1 MSYNSITNMSYSTG
15 DLIAKAERYIATE
28 LGNSFEPSFSI
39 QENVGLYSRGV
50 NLLSLAVDGATP
62 LEISK
67 TQVTSI
73 NGTLTQPAYS
83 FTSDLSSGM
92 YLESKGVVAVN
103 ANDFKVSGTINSNL
117 TVGSDIKS
125 TVPFWAPAGT
135 LAAPAYSFT
144 ADSNTGL
151 YNEADGKISVSCNG
165 TKVMSMSPT
174 LIELFAGVSLTG
186 LFANGTATAPSI
198 SFTSDTDTG
207 FYHQTSGSVAYA
219 ADGKDIITLDIDGIK
234 LKDGSIGYPSMSF
247 ASNPSIGLY
256 KAGSYLS
263 IAEAG
268 SKVAEFSHT
277 DIKTYSQILAPTTW
291 SSTPSYSFQNSPGTG
306 IYSTGA
312 GQMTFG
318 VATYEKLLITNS
330 TIEAK
335 TRIKIPTSTILS
347 PEIYS
352 TDSVGWTSGIYTLD
366 NKNGQIG
373 FSISGNDIL
382 ACDTAKTVSTVAIQ
396 NIDGTKIVPAY
407 AFSSNSNSGMYL
419 GSGFVGISYTGSDIF
434 SAYPTETITKGRCR
448 ADSFYFRLDPN
459 TGISN
464 DNPSEFNFYGGGV
477 VKAVIQNNGFIRA
490 SGGFHGTD
498 GSVAD
503 PAFTFNSDYST
514 GMFLGPA
521 YLGFSYNGSLMFD
534 ITNAGAY
541 TIGYSRADS
550 FDFRND
556 NQSGMYLYSGPPSSD
571 VRIRC
576 AGTDCASFRSGKLI
590 AFKNNSTSVPT
601 ISWNH
606 DLTTGFNSWLA
617 GGINMVCGGTERVQV
632 GTSFIIPAYTNG
644 ISNGLSNYAWAA
656 CYSYG
661 YYSPS
666 DRRLKS
672 DIVDC
677 DLGLDFINA
686 IRPVQYRWNDRVRTH
701 RGFISQEIKAVCDQ
715 LNIAGENSNNIG
727 FWGDNSINTPER
739 TPEIPP
745 DDQQS
750 IVYTEFIPIL
760 TKAIQELSRRVEAL
774 ENN

>member
-1 MSYNSITNMSYSTG
+1 MSNETEELPNSDLKFVDITTHDITSDGTITVSTLVALSQIETNDIMIKLAKGNTADILDTGWYSEYNDGAAKYRGCAYDASASKFVFFNSTTDPSATIGTDYTLLDVTVKDIVSTNMTG
-15 DLIAKAERYIATE
+15 TLQTAAQPNI
-28 LGNSFEPSFSI
+28 
-39 QENVGLYSRGV
+39 
-50 NLLSLAVDGATP
+50 
-62 LEISK
+62 
-67 TQVTSI
+67 TSV
-73 NGTLTQPAYS
+73 GTLTSLALAGAISGVTTLTATTLAGTLSTAAQPNI
-83 FTSDLSSGM
+83 TS
-92 YLESKGVVAVN
+92 V
-103 ANDFKVSGTINSNL
+103 GTL
-117 TVGSDIKS
+117 TSLTLAGAI
-125 TVPFWAPAGT
+125 TAPAGT
-135 LAAPAYSFT
+135 
-144 ADSNTGL
+144 
-151 YNEADGKISVSCNG
+151 I
-165 TKVMSMSPT
+165 
-174 LIELFAGVSLTG
+174 
-186 LFANGTATAPSI
+186 
-198 SFTSDTDTG
+198 
-207 FYHQTSGSVAYA
+207 
-219 ADGKDIITLDIDGIK
+219 
-234 LKDGSIGYPSMSF
+234 
-247 ASNPSIGLY
+247 
-256 KAGSYLS
+256 
-263 IAEAG
+263 
-268 SKVAEFSHT
+268 
-277 DIKTYSQILAPTTW
+277 
-291 SSTPSYSFQNSPGTG
+291 STPSYSFTTDTDTGMYLSGANIVGLVAGGASRLLVSSTSIRSTLPIIAVTGTASAPSYCFSG
-306 IYSTGA
+306 DTDTGMYSDPSTDVVGLTTNGTSRLLINTASITTTLPFLASAGSVSAPSYSFSSSTGSGMYYTGTA
-312 GQMTFG
+312 NTIAL
-318 VATYEKLLITNS
+318 ATGGTARLTLNTASIT
-330 TIEAK
+330 T
-335 TRIKIPTSTILS
+335 
-347 PEIYS
+347 
-352 TDSVGWTSGIYTLD
+352 TLPSL
-366 NKNGQIG
+366 NPNG
-373 FSISGNDIL
+373 
-382 ACDTAKTVSTVAIQ
+382 TVSA
-396 NIDGTKIVPAY
+396 PSY
-407 AFSSNSNSGMYL
+407 SFSSSTGSGMYL

-464 DNPSEFNFYGGGV
+464 DNPSEFHFYGGGS

-490 SGGFHGTD
+490 SGGFHGFD
-498 GSVAD
+498 GSVGT

-576 AGTDCASFRSGKLI
+576 AGTNCASFRSGKLI
-590 AFKNNSTSVPT
+590 AFKNNSTAVPT

-632 GTSFIIPAYTNG
+632 GTSFIIPGYTNG

-701 RGFISQEIKAVCDQ
+701 RGFISQEIKEVCDQ

-774 ENN
+774 ENK